1 MGSPLLSLSLS
12 LHGLY
17 FVLSLLWVRGLLLIV
32 SKLWILFLVHL
43 VGSGSVA
50 L

>member
-17 FVLSLLWVRGLLLIV
+17 FVLSLLLIV

>member
-1 MGSPLLSLSLS
+1 MGSPVVCLS

-17 FVLSLLWVRGLLLIV
+17 FVLSLLWVRVLLMIV

-43 VGSGSVA
+43 VGSGCVA